1 MGSKSLHQHG
11 KRQRFETG
19 RSAKVT
25 SPEQLENLQSLGRQA
40 LEEAAKSYEPPKTL
54 GSADLSVDPVPVVQ
68 GNVSEQPVQRP
79 QEDVVGNAIRMEA
92 KLVCELEERSMS
104 AAHCRC

>member
-1 MGSKSLHQHG
+1 M
-11 KRQRFETG
+11 
-19 RSAKVT
+19 T

-54 GSADLSVDPVPVVQ
+54 GSADLSVGPVPVVQ
-68 GNVSEQPVQRP
+68 GSVSEQPVQRP

-92 KLVCELEERSMS
+92 KLVCELDYGIIELCYLSNENRYQRNFALAPS
-104 AAHCRC
+104 CF